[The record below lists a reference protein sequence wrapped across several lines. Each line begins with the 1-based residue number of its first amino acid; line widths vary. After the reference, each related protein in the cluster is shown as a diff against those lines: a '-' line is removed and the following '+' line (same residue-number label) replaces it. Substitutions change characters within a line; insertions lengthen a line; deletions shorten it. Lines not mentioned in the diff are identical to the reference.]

1 MLENTVAQLAPNL
14 RNGILRNATI
24 VVPLKYLS
32 NFWKS
37 LEIPLI
43 NCKVELK
50 LEWAKCCFFSVVGN
64 ENNIHESTNANDIIF
79 TIKDTNLYVPVV
91 TLSARCNK
99 KLSKLLSKGLKNQ
112 NLLDSIKI
120 KFIGLNIKQKVIN
133 TTNEFRHF
141 LESNFVRVNGLFVL
155 VYTNE
160 GNNAKRFD
168 ARKYYLP
175 KGIIIII
182 L

>member
-1 MLENTVAQLAPNL
+1 MVLKMQIQLCQCIIQQNIAQISSNNKTLWFYSKDEANNFDNNIVNTNNFKSFKNKAKLLENTVAQLGPNL
-14 RNGILRNATI
+14 RNEILRNATI

-32 NFWKS
+32 NFWRS

-112 NLLDSIKI
+112 NLLDSI
-120 KFIGLNIKQKVIN
+120 
-133 TTNEFRHF
+133 
-141 LESNFVRVNGLFVL
+141 
-155 VYTNE
+155 
-160 GNNAKRFD
+160 
-168 ARKYYLP
+168 
-175 KGIIIII
+175 
-182 L
+182 